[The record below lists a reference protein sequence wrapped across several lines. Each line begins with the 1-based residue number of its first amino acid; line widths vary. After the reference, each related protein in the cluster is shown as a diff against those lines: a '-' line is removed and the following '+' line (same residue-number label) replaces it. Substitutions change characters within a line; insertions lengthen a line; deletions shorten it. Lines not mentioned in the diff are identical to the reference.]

1 VSGASRPTGAGQV
14 GTIYLLC
21 FFAGDHRT
29 GRPARY
35 RHAGHYTGWC
45 QRGRLES
52 RLGEHLAG
60 TGARL
65 LQVVQQAGLHAVL
78 VRTWAGTLKHER
90 RLKRQGGAARR
101 CPTCRRYRR
110 LARLEQV
117 AGPESHQDVLDDL
130 ELGDGAK
137 HCWGVRWTHDPER
150 GWWALPE
157 PAHPTGTV
165 R

>member
-1 VSGASRPTGAGQV
+1 VSGASRPNGAEQV
-14 GTIYLLC
+14 GTITC
-21 FFAGDHRT
+21 CAFSPAT
-29 GRPARY
+29 IAPAGRPA
-35 RHAGHYTGWC
+35 TGTLATTHWC
-45 QRGRLES
+45 KRGRLES

-65 LQVVQQAGLHAVL
+65 LQVIQQAGLHAVL
-78 VRTWAGTLKHER
+78 VRTWAGTLEHER

-101 CPTCRRYRR
+101 CPTCRKYRR

-137 HCWGVRWTHDPER
+137 HCWGMRWTYNPKR
-150 GWWALPE
+150 GWWPLPE

>member
-1 VSGASRPTGAGQV
+1 
-14 GTIYLLC
+14 LLC